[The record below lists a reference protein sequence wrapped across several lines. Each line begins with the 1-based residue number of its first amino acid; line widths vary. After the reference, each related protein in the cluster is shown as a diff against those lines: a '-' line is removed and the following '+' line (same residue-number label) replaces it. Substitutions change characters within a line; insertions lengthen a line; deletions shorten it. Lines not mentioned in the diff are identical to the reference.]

1 MPPFQLLIGG
11 SAGLAIG
18 LTLGLLGGGGSILT
32 VPALVYLAGQTP
44 QAAVAA
50 SLVIVG
56 ANSTM
61 GAFFHRTQGTLN
73 WNIALFF
80 GSAGML
86 TSYFAAGFSQYFS
99 ATALL
104 VAFASLMLF
113 VGIYMLLRKT
123 PQVRDANQPTNWFVI
138 IGSGATVGVLTG
150 FLGVG
155 GGFLIVPALVILV
168 GLPMRQAIGTSLVII
183 SMNSLASLLGHLGH
197 TSLDLSVVG
206 IFLIGGLA
214 GTLLGSRLAKR
225 INPYYLRRAFAI
237 FVIVLAIFLLA
248 DNITGLI

>member
-1 MPPFQLLIGG
+1 MSISQLFIGG
-11 SAGLAIG
+11 GAGLAIG

-73 WNIALFF
+73 WKIALIF
-80 GSAGML
+80 GSSGML
-86 TSYFAAGFSQYFS
+86 TSYVAAGLSQYFS

-104 VAFASLMLF
+104 VVFACLMLV
-113 VGIYMLLRKT
+113 VGIYMLVRQP
-123 PQVRDANQPTNWFVI
+123 PQAKDAGKPTNWFIVV
-138 IGSGATVGVLTG
+138 GSGTLVGVLTG
-150 FLGVG
+150 LLGVG
-155 GGFLIVPALVILV
+155 GGFLIVPALVMLV
-168 GLPMRQAIGTSLVII
+168 GLPMQQAIGTSLVII
-183 SMNSLASLLGHLGH
+183 AMNSLASLLGHLGH
-197 TSLDLSVVG
+197 TSLDLSIVG

-214 GTLLGSRLAKR
+214 GTLLGSRLSKR
-225 INPYYLRRAFAI
+225 INAKVLRRAFAI
-237 FVIVLAIFLLA
+237 FVIVLGIFLLV
-248 DNITGLI
+248 DNLTTLI